1 MRNLRSIMLVTLLA
15 LSAASQPIQVSAQ
28 TPDGAEGERFDSR
41 KFVDYA
47 ACAISVGFATGTGAW
62 LLAGLVC
69 YRAFTEH
76 WAT

>member
-1 MRNLRSIMLVTLLA
+1 MTKLRSIMLASLLA
-15 LSAASQPIQVSAQ
+15 LSVASQPIQVSAQ
-28 TPDGAEGERFDSR
+28 AVDGAEVERFDSR

-47 ACAISVGFATGTGAW
+47 GCALSVGFATGTGAW

-69 YRAFTEH
+69 YRAFTDH

>member
-1 MRNLRSIMLVTLLA
+1 MTTLRSIVVASLLA
-15 LSAASQPIQVSAQ
+15 LSAASQPMQVSAQ
-28 TPDGAEGERFDSR
+28 AVADAEVERFDSR

-47 ACAISVGFATGTGAW
+47 GCALSVGFATGTGSW

-76 WAT
+76 WDT

>member
-1 MRNLRSIMLVTLLA
+1 MTKLRLIMLASLLA
-15 LSAASQPIQVSAQ
+15 LSVASQPMQVSAQ
-28 TPDGAEGERFDSR
+28 VVEDVGVERFDSR
-41 KFVDYA
+41 KFIDYA
-47 ACAISVGFATGTGAW
+47 GCALSVGFATGTGSW

>member
-1 MRNLRSIMLVTLLA
+1 MKRLRLVLLA
-15 LSAASQPIQVSAQ
+15 SLLAVSAASQPLQVSAQ
-28 TPDGAEGERFDSR
+28 AVDNANVERFDSR

-47 ACAISVGFATGTGAW
+47 ACAVSVGFAAGTGAW

-69 YRAFTEH
+69 YRAFSEH